1 MTPDLYHF
9 YVCHV
14 DFKLIRYS
22 NCVYACFVV
31 VVVVVEFGW
40 VMVWWILIN
49 FQFFQCS

>member
-14 DFKLIRYS
+14 DFKQIRYS
-22 NCVYACFVV
+22 NSVYACFVVVVVV

-40 VMVWWILIN
+40 VMV
-49 FQFFQCS
+49 